1 MRFYF
6 LSQFEEKFEEMNGME
21 PPPSLPLASSS
32 GSNEN
37 AVSEAVNVDS
47 NRNESDPDGLAYQ
60 ISLDANASQE
70 IVGGMMKIVPSDVD
84 VSIVRTVIFLNMIE
98 S

>member
-1 MRFYF
+1 
-6 LSQFEEKFEEMNGME
+6 ME

-37 AVSEAVNVDS
+37 TVSEAVNVDS
-47 NRNESDPDGLAYQ
+47 NRNESYPGGLAYQ
-60 ISLDANASQE
+60 MTLDANASQE

-84 VSIVRTVIFLNMIE
+84 VSIV
-98 S
+98 